1 MSAQEIIS
9 YSRTLNSR
17 TMRHAAATKSNIAAS
32 HRTTTSRWDFNQL
45 TGETNSLL
53 WFARLATRAIVV
65 NNVRNQKPS
74 VRKTWISISHM
85 FRLCWRCRRRR
96 TSNSH
101 VRLMCIACLI
111 IIIVYTPPAIVR
123 MERIIIGR
131 SVCGCGY
138 TRTTIINV
146 FYHYP
151 AIVESNFPKP
161 KSGTPSH
168 ALVFNDAFAISKQS
182 IFYLR
187 GGRPNKSRQRQL
199 GILFPFDGCMRTSL
213 LVQLLWHSVA
223 GARTRHGKTRNKF
236 VRCLVTEWPYGP
248 RDNKIMHARRTTA

>member
-1 MSAQEIIS
+1 MNFHITYVPFMLAVPPSPHIQFARATNVYRLS
-9 YSRTLNSR
+9 YYYYYYCLY
-17 TMRHAAATKSNIAAS
+17 AAS
-32 HRTTTSRWDFNQL
+32 HRTHGTYHHRAFGVWL
-45 TGETNSLL
+45 
-53 WFARLATRAIVV
+53 RLHE
-65 NNVRNQKPS
+65 NNNNK
-74 VRKTWISISHM
+74 H
-85 FRLCWRCRRRR
+85 
-96 TSNSH
+96 N
-101 VRLMCIACLI
+101 
-111 IIIVYTPPAIVR
+111 
-123 MERIIIGR
+123 
-131 SVCGCGY
+131 
-138 TRTTIINV
+138 
-146 FYHYP
+146 P